1 MIEASQI
8 MLEVNSQ
15 GGDGSVGGGMNP
27 AIKQLGLQIKTLQN
41 APRDHQKLERL
52 LRVKRRR
59 KEEATER
66 EDPERLVT
74 EIEMLK
80 VVLFL
85 ACPKIGKEEAI

>member
-1 MIEASQI
+1 MIEANQR
-8 MLEVNSQ
+8 MLDVNSQ

-27 AIKQLGLQIKTLQN
+27 AMKQLGLQIKTLQN
-41 APRDHQKLERL
+41 TPRDHQKLERL

-80 VVLFL
+80 VVLFF

>member
-1 MIEASQI
+1 MIEANQR

-27 AIKQLGLQIKTLQN
+27 AMKQLGLQIKTLQN
-41 APRDHQKLERL
+41 APRDHQNVERL

-66 EDPERLVT
+66 ERRPREVSYRD
-74 EIEMLK
+74 
-80 VVLFL
+80 
-85 ACPKIGKEEAI
+85 

>member
-1 MIEASQI
+1 MIEASQR

-15 GGDGSVGGGMNP
+15 GGEGSVGGGINP

-59 KEEATER
+59 KEDTTER
-66 EDPERLVT
+66 ADPERLVT

>member
-1 MIEASQI
+1 MIEANQR

-15 GGDGSVGGGMNP
+15 GGDGSVRGGMNP
-27 AIKQLGLQIKTLQN
+27 AMRQLRLQIKTLQN
-41 APRDHQKLERL
+41 APRDHQTLERL

-85 ACPKIGKEEAI
+85 GVQK

>member
-1 MIEASQI
+1 MIEASQR
-8 MLEVNSQ
+8 MLEGNGQ
-15 GGDGSVGGGMNP
+15 GGEGSVGGMNP

-66 EDPERLVT
+66 EDLERLVT